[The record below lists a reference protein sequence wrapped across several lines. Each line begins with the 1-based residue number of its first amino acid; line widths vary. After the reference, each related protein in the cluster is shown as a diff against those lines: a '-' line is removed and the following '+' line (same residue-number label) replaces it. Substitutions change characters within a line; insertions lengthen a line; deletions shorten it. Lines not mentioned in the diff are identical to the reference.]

1 MIPFFRTNFIDC
13 LELFVNDP
21 KTKGILL
28 IGEIGGSAE
37 EAAAEWLI
45 QNNAPGSE
53 NYTVLFCLKMKGNKI
68 I

>member
-1 MIPFFRTNFIDC
+1 M
-13 LELFVNDP
+13 NDP

-45 QNNAPGSE
+45 EHNSLESE
-53 NYTVLFCLKMKGNKI
+53 KYTVLIQIHIFN
-68 I
+68 